1 MNANFEALAH
11 DALVLPA
18 EQRVALAYRR
28 LESVEPVTESNT
40 ETAWD
45 TEIAERI
52 ARFDSGET
60 KPVNAIDVFAR
71 LRQIAPRR

>member
-18 EQRVALAYRR
+18 EQRVALAYRL

-60 KPVNAIDVFAR
+60 TPVNAIDVFAR

>member
-18 EQRVALAYRR
+18 EQRVALAYRL

-60 KPVNAIDVFAR
+60 KPVNAIDFFAR

>member
-18 EQRVALAYRR
+18 EQRVALAYRL

-60 KPVNAIDVFAR
+60 KSLNAVDVFAR

>member
-11 DALVLPA
+11 DALVLPT
-18 EQRVALAYRR
+18 EQRVALAHR
-28 LESVEPVTESNT
+28 LLEGVELVTESNM

-45 TEIAERI
+45 TEISERI

>member
-18 EQRVALAYRR
+18 EQRVALAYRL
-28 LESVEPVTESNT
+28 LENVEPVTESNT